1 MKKLLSVILVLNFM
15 FLFGVV
21 EVSAESPD
29 IFTYTVST
37 DGVIITNCNKSASG
51 YITIPSTLDGYPVTG
66 IEMYAFAGCNGI
78 TGITIPNSIT
88 NIEEDTFAFCV
99 NIKSVILPDR
109 LKCILGGA
117 FIGCSSL
124 TDITI
129 PDSVTSIDSSAFSYC
144 KSLEEIT
151 IPNSVTSMG
160 DEVFKNCVSL
170 MDITLPDKLE
180 SIGDRAFEGCI
191 NLTDVTIPDSV
202 TSIGICAFEDCTNLT
217 QITIPNKVISIG
229 RSAFE
234 DCVSLSDITIP
245 DSVTSIGDY
254 AFYDCNSL
262 IRAAIGSGTTSIGER
277 VFDNCVSLKNITV
290 NNDNNTYCDVDGN
303 LFTKDMTEL
312 IKYAVCKT
320 NTQYSIPAGVTSIG
334 SRAFEGCVN
343 LTDITIPDSVTSIED
358 YVFYL
363 CDSLKSITVD
373 KDNSA
378 YCDIDGILFTK
389 DMTELI
395 RYASG
400 KTNTEYS
407 IPDGVTTIEEYAFS
421 GCESLTDIT
430 IPDST
435 EIIRDYAFDNCNSL
449 TDIKVDEKND
459 NFCDV
464 DGNLFTKHKSVL
476 MLYAKGKENTEYVI
490 PYTVTQIKE
499 RAFADSKNLTKVVIP
514 DGVSRIKDSTFS
526 GCVSLRE
533 ITIPDSVT
541 GIQDYAFYNCVSLT
555 SIVIP
560 NGVGYISRSIFENCS
575 NLSSIYLGDVINI
588 KNYAFYGCSNLKT
601 VYCKLNQEDFAR
613 INIEDGNEALENAN
627 IIYSSKLV
635 RFTGD
640 YMDDRIIKENETELP
655 IPPEGYE
662 YVFTV
667 NGQPWDGKN
676 ITESVTVQCTQV
688 PLAKITVSDKY
699 YNDGKYYVNV
709 SVNSYP
715 DSGKLMMAA
724 YDIWGKMTAFSD
736 SVEPGTWN
744 YLPCDEYLHHV
755 KVFLWKDFNTMIPL
769 ADMVKIYTFPV
780 VWPK

>member
-1 MKKLLSVILVLNFM
+1 MKKILSVILVLNFM

-21 EVSAESPD
+21 EVSAESSD
-29 IFTYTVST
+29 IFTYTVSS
-37 DGVIITNCNKSASG
+37 DGAIITNCNKSASG

-66 IEMYAFAGCNGI
+66 IEMYAFIGCNGI

-88 NIEEDTFAFCV
+88 SIEEDTFAFCG
-99 NIKSVILPDR
+99 NLKSVILPDG
-109 LKCILGGA
+109 LKCIKSCA

-124 TDITI
+124 T
-129 PDSVTSIDSSAFSYC
+129 
-144 KSLEEIT
+144 E
-151 IPNSVTSMG
+151 
-160 DEVFKNCVSL
+160 
-170 MDITLPDKLE
+170 
-180 SIGDRAFEGCI
+180 
-191 NLTDVTIPDSV
+191 
-202 TSIGICAFEDCTNLT
+202 
-217 QITIPNKVISIG
+217 ITIPNKVISIG

-234 DCVSLSDITIP
+234 DCISLTDITIP
-245 DSVTSIGDY
+245 DSVTSIGDCV
-254 AFYDCNSL
+254 FSDCNSL
-262 IRAAIGSGTTSIGER
+262 ISAAIGSGTTSIGER
-277 VFDNCVSLKNITV
+277 VFDNCVSLKSITV
-290 NNDNNTYCDVDGN
+290 DNDNDTYCDVDGN

-312 IKYAVCKT
+312 IRYAAGKT
-320 NTQYSIPAGVTSIG
+320 NTQYTIPDGVTSIG

-343 LTDITIPDSVTSIED
+343 LTDITIPDSVTSIEA

-395 RYASG
+395 RYAAG
-400 KTNTEYS
+400 KTNTQYS

-421 GCESLTDIT
+421 GCESLMEIT
-430 IPDST
+430 IPDSAKF
-435 EIIRDYAFDNCNSL
+435 IRDYAFDNCNSL
-449 TDIKVDEKND
+449 TNITVGENNV

-464 DGNLFTKHKSVL
+464 DGNLFDKYKSVL
-476 MLYAKGKENTEYVI
+476 MLYAKGKENTEYII
-490 PYTVTQIKE
+490 PYTVTKIKE

-514 DGVSRIKDSTFS
+514 DRVSTIASGTFS
-526 GCVSLRE
+526 NCVNLRE
-533 ITIPDSVT
+533 IIIPDSVK
-541 GIQDYAFYNCVSLT
+541 GIGDYAFYNCVSLT
-555 SIVIP
+555 GIVIP
-560 NGVGYISRSIFENCS
+560 NGVGYISKSIFENCS

-601 VYCKLNQEDFAR
+601 VYCKLNQEDFER
-613 INIEDGNEALENAN
+613 IYIEDGNEALENAN

-635 RFTGD
+635 RFAGD
-640 YMDDRIIKENETELP
+640 YIDDRLIEGNETELP

-667 NGQPWDGKN
+667 NNQPWDGKN

-688 PLAKITVSDKY
+688 PLAKITVLDKY

-715 DSGKLMMAA
+715 DSGKLIMAA

-736 SVEPGTWN
+736 SVEPGEWN

-755 KVFLWKDFNTMIPL
+755 NVFMWEDFNTMKPL
-769 ADMVKIYTFPV
+769 ADMVSILTFPV
-780 VWPK
+780 VWQK